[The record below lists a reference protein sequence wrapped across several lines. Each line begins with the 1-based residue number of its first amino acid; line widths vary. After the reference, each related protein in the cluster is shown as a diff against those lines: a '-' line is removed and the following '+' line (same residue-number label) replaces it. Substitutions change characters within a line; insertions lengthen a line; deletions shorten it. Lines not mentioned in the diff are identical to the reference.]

1 METINNALYH
11 VHDAVEIIIRI
22 AIILCNTIGVLIILN
37 TVFRSTLNYFH
48 KDRHVKQM
56 LAKGIALALEFKLAA
71 EVLRT
76 VTVRELN
83 ELIILGTII
92 LLRGAI
98 TLLIHWEIK
107 TELSDEE
114 QERKLELEL
123 SRKEFEVGITKKP

>member
-1 METINNALYH
+1 MDFMNSGLHLVYEI
-11 VHDAVEIIIRI
+11 VEIIIRV
-22 AIILCNTIGVLIILN
+22 AIIICNAIGVLVILN
-37 TVFRSTLNYFH
+37 TVFSSTINYFH

-107 TELSDEE
+107 TELADEE
-114 QERKLELEL
+114 QERKMEIE
-123 SRKEFEVGITKKP
+123 RGEVG